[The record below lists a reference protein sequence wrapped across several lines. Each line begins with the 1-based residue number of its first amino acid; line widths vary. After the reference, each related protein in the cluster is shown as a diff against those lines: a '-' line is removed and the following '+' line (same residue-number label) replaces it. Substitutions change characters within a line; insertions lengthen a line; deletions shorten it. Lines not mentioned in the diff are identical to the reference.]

1 MEPQGT
7 TTGKAPNSRR
17 LRDATA
23 EQAAHRGER
32 HEPRGDHPLR
42 DDVDLL
48 DGRWYAGDPHEGW
61 SWMREHAP
69 VYHDP
74 WSDCWAITTYDD
86 VLAVSKRPDTFSN
99 AENIRPGGFGV
110 PMMISMDDPEHK
122 RRRKLVSKGFTP
134 KRVRDKADDI
144 RAICDE
150 LIDSVIGR
158 GECDFVNDVARHL
171 PLIVIGDML
180 GVAPADRM
188 QLLEWSE
195 RLLEGTSGDLAALER
210 ASGAFE
216 EYWAYQI
223 AVIEERRRRRGDDLV
238 SVLVDAEIDD
248 GSGTTRLDEESLV
261 WESLLI
267 LIGGDETTRHVL
279 SGGLAALCA
288 HPEQR
293 DALVADRTLLPGAVE
308 EMLRWV
314 SPIKS
319 MSRRVTEDVAFGGQ
333 QMRAGDDVLLFYP
346 SANRDAAHFE
356 YPFRFDIRRDPNH
369 HIAFGF
375 GHHFCLGNALAR
387 LELTV
392 FFDRLLDR
400 CPDMEVAEGPA
411 PRRASTFISGF
422 ESLPV
427 RFAARH

>member
-1 MEPQGT
+1 MDTNTE
-7 TTGKAPNSRR
+7 R
-17 LRDATA
+17 LQELTA
-23 EQAAHRGER
+23 EKIASRGER
-32 HEPRGDHPLR
+32 HEARGAHPVR
-42 DDVDLL
+42 DDIDLL
-48 DGRWYAGDPHEGW
+48 EGAWYAGDLHEGLT
-61 SWMREHAP
+61 WMRENAP

-86 VLAVSKRPDTFSN
+86 VMAVSKDPTRFSN
-99 AENIRPGGFGV
+99 AFNIRPGGFGV

-122 RRRKLVSKGFTP
+122 RRRMLVSKGFTP
-134 KRVRDKADDI
+134 KRVRDKTDDL
-144 RAICDE
+144 AGICDA
-150 LIDSVIGR
+150 LIDAVAAK

-195 RLLEGTSGDLAALER
+195 ILLEGTSGDLDALDR
-210 ASGAFE
+210 AGDAFSR
-216 EYWAYQI
+216 YWAYQQ
-223 AVIEERRRRRGDDLV
+223 AVIEDRRRQRGDDLV
-238 SVLVDAEIDD
+238 SVLVDAEVD
-248 GSGTTRLDEESLV
+248 GDSLDEESLI

-279 SGGLAALCA
+279 SGGLHALLSDPA
-288 HPEQR
+288 QR
-293 DALVADRTLLPGAVE
+293 DTLAADRSLMPIAVE

-314 SPIKS
+314 SPIKT
-319 MSRRVTEDVAFGGQ
+319 MSRRVVADTEFGGQ
-333 QMRAGDDVLLFYP
+333 QLREGDDLLLYYP
-346 SANRDAAHFE
+346 SANRDATHFDD
-356 YPFRFDIRRDPNH
+356 PFTFDIRRDPNH

-400 CPDMEVAEGPA
+400 LPDIELGEGPM
-411 PRRASTFISGF
+411 PRRASSFISGF

-427 RFAARH
+427 RYSAA

>member
-1 MEPQGT
+1 MASSTE
-7 TTGKAPNSRR
+7 R
-17 LRDATA
+17 L
-23 EQAAHRGER
+23 QAAAAEKIASRGSR
-32 HEPRGDHPLR
+32 HPARGDHEIR
-42 DDVDLL
+42 DDIDLL
-48 DGRWYAGDPHEGW
+48 DGAWYAGDPHEGW
-61 SWMREHAP
+61 TWMREHAP

-74 WSDCWAITTYDD
+74 WSDCWAVTTYDD
-86 VLAVSKRPDTFSN
+86 VLDVSKRPDVFSN
-99 AENIRPGGFGV
+99 AHNIRPGGFGV

-122 RRRKLVSKGFTP
+122 RRRMLVSKGFTP
-134 KRVRDKADDI
+134 KRVRDKADDL
-144 RAICDE
+144 RAICDA
-150 LIDSVIGR
+150 LIDAVCER

-195 RLLEGTSGDLAALER
+195 LLLEGTSGDVEALDR
-210 ASGAFE
+210 ATGAFQA
-216 EYWAYQI
+216 YWDHQVQ
-223 AVIEERRRRRGDDLV
+223 VIEDRRRSGGEDLV
-238 SVLVDAEIDD
+238 SVLVGAEIDGD
-248 GSGTTRLDEESLV
+248 RLDEESII

-279 SGGLAALCA
+279 SGGLEALCA
-288 HPEQR
+288 DPAQR
-293 DALVADRTLLPGAVE
+293 DALVADRSLLPSAVE

-319 MSRRVTEDVAFGGQ
+319 MSRRVTEDVELHGQ
-333 QMRAGDDVLLFYP
+333 PLRSGDDVLLFYP
-346 SANRDAAHFE
+346 SANRDEGHFAD
-356 YPFRFDIRRDPNH
+356 PFRFDIRRDPNH

-400 CPDMEVAEGPA
+400 LPDIEIGTGPA
-411 PRRASTFISGF
+411 PMRASSFISGH
-422 ESLPV
+422 EALPV
-427 RFAARH
+427 TFTPSRKRLA

>member
-1 MEPQGT
+1 MR
-7 TTGKAPNSRR
+7 S
-17 LRDATA
+17 
-23 EQAAHRGER
+23 RGER
-32 HEPRGDHPLR
+32 HEPRGTHPLR
-42 DDVDLL
+42 DDIDLL
-48 DGRWYAGDPHEGW
+48 DGAWYADDLHEGLT
-61 SWMREHAP
+61 WMRENAP

-86 VLAVSKRPDTFSN
+86 VMAVSKDSTRFSN
-99 AENIRPGGFGV
+99 AFNIRPGGFGV

-122 RRRKLVSKGFTP
+122 RRRMLVSKGFTP
-134 KRVRDKADDI
+134 KRVRDKSDDLVE
-144 RAICDE
+144 ICDA
-150 LIDSVIGR
+150 LIDAVAAK

-195 RLLEGTSGDLAALER
+195 ILLEGTSGDLDALDR
-210 ASGAFE
+210 AGDAFGQ
-216 EYWAYQI
+216 YWAYQS
-223 AVIEERRRRRGDDLV
+223 AVIEERRRVRGDDLV

-248 GSGTTRLDEESLV
+248 GSGPTMLDEESLI

-279 SGGLAALCA
+279 SGGLHALLSDVS
-288 HPEQR
+288 QR
-293 DALVADRTLLPGAVE
+293 DALAADRSLLPGAVE

-314 SPIKS
+314 SPIKT
-319 MSRRVTEDVAFGGQ
+319 MSRRVVADTDFGGQ
-333 QMRAGDDVLLFYP
+333 SLREGDDVLLYYP
-346 SANRDAAHFE
+346 SANRDAAHFDD
-356 YPFRFDIRRDPNH
+356 PFRFDIRRDPNH

-387 LELTV
+387 LELSV

-400 CPDMEVAEGPA
+400 LPDVELGDGPT
-411 PRRASTFISGF
+411 PRRASSFISGF

-427 RFAARH
+427 RFTPT

>member
-1 MEPQGT
+1 MLDQVG
-7 TTGKAPNSRR
+7 
-17 LRDATA
+17 
-23 EQAAHRGER
+23 HHGER
-32 HEPRGDHPLR
+32 HAPRGRHPVR
-42 DDVDLL
+42 DDIDLL

-61 SWMREHAP
+61 TWMREHAP

-86 VLAVSKRPDTFSN
+86 VLDLSKRPEVFSN

-110 PMMISMDDPEHK
+110 PMMISTDDPEHK
-122 RRRKLVSKGFTP
+122 RRRMLVSKGFTP
-134 KRVRDKADDI
+134 KRVRDKADEL
-144 RAICDE
+144 RSICDT
-150 LIDSVIGR
+150 LIDSVAER

-195 RLLEGTSGDLAALER
+195 ILLAGTSGDLAALDR
-210 ASGAFE
+210 ATDAFTD
-216 EYWAYQI
+216 YMAYQA
-223 AVIEERRRRRGDDLV
+223 AVIEDRRRQRGDDLV
-238 SVLVDAEIDD
+238 SVLVDAEIPRDD
-248 GSGTTRLDEESLV
+248 GTVDRLDEESII

-288 HPEQR
+288 DPDQR
-293 DALVADRTLLPGAVE
+293 DALVEDRSLLPTAVE

-319 MSRRVTEDVAFGGQ
+319 MSRRVRHDVEVHGQ
-333 QMRAGDDVLLFYP
+333 QVRAGDDVLLFYP
-346 SANRDAAHFE
+346 SANRDEAYFE
-356 YPFRFDIRRDPNH
+356 DPFRFDIRRDPNH

-400 CPDMEVAEGPA
+400 LPDIEIADGPA
-411 PRRASTFISGF
+411 PRRASSFISGY
-422 ESLPV
+422 ETLPV
-427 RFAARH
+427 RFTPR

>member
-1 MEPQGT
+1 MGT
-7 TTGKAPNSRR
+7 SDTNRLKELTEAKMRSRG
-17 LRDATA
+17 
-23 EQAAHRGER
+23 QR
-32 HEPRGDHPLR
+32 HEARGDHPLR
-42 DDVDLL
+42 DDIDLL

-61 SWMREHAP
+61 AWMRSHAP

-74 WSDCWAITTYDD
+74 WSDCWAVTTYDL
-86 VLAVSKRPDTFSN
+86 VMEASKDPSRFSN
-99 AENIRPGGFGV
+99 AHNIRPAGFGV
-110 PMMISMDDPEHK
+110 PMMISMDDPDH
-122 RRRKLVSKGFTP
+122 RMRRKLVSKGFTP
-134 KRVRDKADDI
+134 RRVRDKADELVE
-144 RAICDE
+144 ICDA
-150 LIDSVIGR
+150 LIDSVAAR
-158 GECDFVNDVARHL
+158 GSCDFVNDVARHL

-195 RLLEGTSGDLAALER
+195 ILLEGTSGDLDALER
-210 ASGAFE
+210 AGDAFGA
-216 EYWAYQI
+216 YWSYQA
-223 AVIEERRRRRGDDLV
+223 AVIEERRRQRGDDLV
-238 SVLVDAEIDD
+238 SILVDAEVD
-248 GSGTTRLDEESLV
+248 GDRLDEESLI

-279 SGGLAALCA
+279 SGGLHALCE
-288 HPEQR
+288 HPDQR
-293 DALVADRTLLPGAVE
+293 DALVSDRSLLPGAVE

-319 MSRRVTEDVAFGGQ
+319 MSRRVVADTELGGQ
-333 QMRAGDDVLLFYP
+333 RLRAGDDVLLFYP
-346 SANRDAAHFE
+346 SANRDDAQFVDPDH
-356 YPFRFDIRRDPNH
+356 FDIRREPNN

-400 CPDMEVAEGPA
+400 LPDIALTPGEY
-411 PRRASTFISGF
+411 PRRASSFISGF

-427 RFAARH
+427 EFTPA

>member
-1 MEPQGT
+1 M
-7 TTGKAPNSRR
+7 
-17 LRDATA
+17 L
-23 EQAAHRGER
+23 EQVGHHGER
-32 HEPRGDHPLR
+32 HEPRGRHPLR
-42 DDVDLL
+42 DDIDLL

-61 SWMREHAP
+61 TWMREHAP

-86 VLAVSKRPDTFSN
+86 VLDLSKRPDVFSN

-110 PMMISMDDPEHK
+110 PMMISTDDPEHK
-122 RRRKLVSKGFTP
+122 RRRMLVSKGFTP
-134 KRVRDKADDI
+134 KRVRDKADELRSISD
-144 RAICDE
+144 A
-150 LIDSVIGR
+150 LIDSVAER

-195 RLLEGTSGDLAALER
+195 ILLAGTSGDLAALDR
-210 ASGAFE
+210 ATGAFTD
-216 EYWAYQI
+216 YMAYQA
-223 AVIEERRRRRGDDLV
+223 AVIEDRRRQRGDDLV
-238 SVLVDAEIDD
+238 SVLVDAEIPGDD
-248 GSGTTRLDEESLV
+248 GTVDRLDEESII

-288 HPEQR
+288 DPDQR
-293 DALVADRTLLPGAVE
+293 DALVEDRSLLPTAVE

-319 MSRRVTEDVAFGGQ
+319 MSRRVRHDVEVHGQ
-333 QMRAGDDVLLFYP
+333 QVRAGDDVLLFYP
-346 SANRDAAHFE
+346 SANRDEAYFE
-356 YPFRFDIRRDPNH
+356 DPFRFDIRRDPNH

-400 CPDMEVAEGPA
+400 LPDIEVVDGPA
-411 PRRASTFISGF
+411 PRRASSFISGY
-422 ESLPV
+422 ETLPV
-427 RFAARH
+427 RFTPR

>member
-1 MEPQGT
+1 MASSDSTE
-7 TTGKAPNSRR
+7 R
-17 LRDATA
+17 LRELTEDLIRG
-23 EQAAHRGER
+23 RGER

-42 DDVDLL
+42 DDIDLL
-48 DGRWYAGDPHEGW
+48 DGRWYADDPHEGW
-61 SWMREHAP
+61 SWMRANAP

-86 VLAVSKRPDTFSN
+86 VMAVSKDPDRFSN
-99 AENIRPGGFGV
+99 SFNIRPGGFGV
-110 PMMISMDDPEHK
+110 PMMISMDDPEH
-122 RRRKLVSKGFTP
+122 RMRRKIVSKGFTP
-134 KRVRDKADDI
+134 RRVRAKRDELVE
-144 RAICDE
+144 ICDS
-150 LIDSVIGR
+150 LLDAVAGR
-158 GECDFVNDVARHL
+158 GECDFVADIARHL

-180 GVAPADRM
+180 GVAPTDRM

-195 RLLEGTSGDLAALER
+195 VLLEGTSGDLEALER
-210 ASGAFE
+210 AGGAFGD
-216 EYWAYQI
+216 YWDYQLR
-223 AVIEERRRRRGDDLV
+223 VIEERRRRRGDDLV
-238 SVLVDAEIDD
+238 SILVDAEVDGDQLDD
-248 GSGTTRLDEESLV
+248 ESLI

-279 SGGLAALCA
+279 SEGLHALCT
-288 HPEQR
+288 HNDQR
-293 DALVADRTLLPGAVE
+293 DRLRDDRSLLPSAVE

-319 MSRRVTEDVAFGGQ
+319 MSRRVMCDTRLGGQ
-333 QMRAGDDVLLFYP
+333 ELREGDDVLLFYP

-356 YPFRFDIRRDPNH
+356 DPFRFDIERDPNH

-400 CPDMEVAEGPA
+400 LPDIALAEGPT
-411 PRRASTFISGF
+411 PRRASSFISGF
-422 ESLPV
+422 EALPV
-427 RFAARH
+427 TFSPT

>member
-1 MEPQGT
+1 ME
-7 TTGKAPNSRR
+7 APRTKQ

-23 EQAAHRGER
+23 EKAVQRGER
-32 HEPRGDHPLR
+32 HEPRGRHPLR
-42 DDVDLL
+42 DDIDLL
-48 DGRWYAGDPHEGW
+48 DGTWYAGDPHEGW
-61 SWMREHAP
+61 SWMRREAP

-74 WSDCWAITTYDD
+74 WSDCWAVTTYDD
-86 VLAVSKRPDTFSN
+86 ILAVSKQPTTFSN

-134 KRVRDKADDI
+134 KRVRDKADDLS
-144 RAICDE
+144 AICDT
-150 LIDSVIGR
+150 LIDAVIEDG
-158 GECDFVNDVARHL
+158 GCDFVNDVARHL

-195 RLLEGTSGDLAALER
+195 LLLEGTSGSVEGLER
-210 ASGAFE
+210 ASSAFQD
-216 EYWAYQI
+216 YWAYQL
-223 AVIEERRRRRGDDLV
+223 AVVEDRRRQPGDDLV
-238 SVLVDAEIDD
+238 SVLVEADLD
-248 GSGTTRLDEESLV
+248 GDRLDDESLI

-279 SGGLAALCA
+279 SGGLAALCE
-288 HPEQR
+288 HPDQR
-293 DALVADRTLLPGAVE
+293 DALVADRSLLPGAVE

-319 MSRRVTEDVAFGGQ
+319 MSRRVTEDVELRGQ
-333 QMRAGDDVLLFYP
+333 QIRAGDDVMLFYP
-346 SANRDAAHFE
+346 SANRDDAHFDD
-356 YPFRFDIRRDPNH
+356 PDRFDIRREPNH

-400 CPDMEVAEGPA
+400 CPDIELAGGPA
-411 PRRASTFISGF
+411 PRRASSFISGF
-422 ESLPV
+422 ETLPV
-427 RFAARH
+427 RFTPGPVTSHP

>member
-1 MEPQGT
+1 MTSNTE
-7 TTGKAPNSRR
+7 R
-17 LRDATA
+17 LQELTA
-23 EQAAHRGER
+23 EKMKSRAER
-32 HEPRGDHPLR
+32 HEPRGDHALR
-42 DDVDLL
+42 EDIDLL
-48 DGRWYAGDPHEGW
+48 DGEWYAGDLHEGLT
-61 SWMREHAP
+61 WMRENAP

-86 VLAVSKRPDTFSN
+86 VMAVSKDSTRFSN
-99 AENIRPGGFGV
+99 AYNIRPGGFGV

-122 RRRKLVSKGFTP
+122 RRRMLVSKGFTP
-134 KRVRDKADDI
+134 KRVRDKSDDLVQ
-144 RAICDE
+144 ICDA
-150 LIDSVIGR
+150 LIDAVAAK

-195 RLLEGTSGDLAALER
+195 ILLEGTSGDLDALDRAGAAF
-210 ASGAFE
+210 GD
-216 EYWAYQI
+216 YWAYQS
-223 AVIEERRRRRGDDLV
+223 AVIEDRRRQRGDDLV
-238 SVLVDAEIDD
+238 SVLVDADISNDD
-248 GSGTTRLDEESLV
+248 GTVDKLDEESLI

-279 SGGLAALCA
+279 SGGLHALLSDPA
-288 HPEQR
+288 QR
-293 DALVADRTLLPGAVE
+293 DDLAADRSLLPGAVE

-314 SPIKS
+314 SPIKT
-319 MSRRVTEDVAFGGQ
+319 MSRRVVTDTEFGGQ
-333 QMRAGDDVLLFYP
+333 HLREGDDILLYYP
-346 SANRDAAHFE
+346 SANRDAAHFDD
-356 YPFRFDIRRDPNH
+356 PFRFDIRRSPNH

-387 LELTV
+387 LELSV

-400 CPDMEVAEGPA
+400 LPDIQLGDGPM
-411 PRRASTFISGF
+411 PLRASSFISGF

-427 RFAARH
+427 TFTPA